1 MYCLSLWKCL
11 DFPFTET
18 LLNES
23 YKKFTFINS
32 RARDPSPMTRVS
44 PADASAT
51 IGVVIAQITST
62 DILTCIQALA
72 QVGFKH
78 LHSKPDMYTKLSMNT
93 IIEWIKLCIN
103 QHLF

>member
-1 MYCLSLWKCL
+1 MWKMFRFL
-11 DFPFTET
+11 DYRN
-18 LLNES
+18 LLVKWILRDI
-23 YKKFTFINS
+23 YFINS

-72 QVGFKH
+72 QVGNICTVSQK
-78 LHSKPDMYTKLSMNT
+78 
-93 IIEWIKLCIN
+93 CIQN
-103 QHLF
+103 IQ

>member
-1 MYCLSLWKCL
+1 MYCMSCGKCL
-11 DFPFTET
+11 DFWITET
-18 LLNES
+18 SLLNGS
-23 YKKFTFINS
+23 YETFIFINS

-72 QVGFKH
+72 QVG
-78 LHSKPDMYTKLSMNT
+78 N
-93 IIEWIKLCIN
+93 ICIVSQKCIQN
-103 QHLF
+103 IQ